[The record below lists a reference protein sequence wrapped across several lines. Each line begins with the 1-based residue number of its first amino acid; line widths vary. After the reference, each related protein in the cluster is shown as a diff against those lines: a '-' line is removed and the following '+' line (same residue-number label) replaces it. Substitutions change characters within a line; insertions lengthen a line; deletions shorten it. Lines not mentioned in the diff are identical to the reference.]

1 MRKVA
6 NREAIDGVQQMHR
19 GLQLALDELLTRN
32 DHDRAA
38 EILRQIDVMMVDW
51 IEETKTRR

>member
-19 GLQLALDELLTRN
+19 GLQLALDELLTRR

>member
-1 MRKVA
+1 MKKVA

-19 GLQLALDELLTRN
+19 ALHFALDELVNR
-32 DHDRAA
+32 DDPDRAA
-38 EILRQIDVMMVDW
+38 EILRQIDIAMVEW